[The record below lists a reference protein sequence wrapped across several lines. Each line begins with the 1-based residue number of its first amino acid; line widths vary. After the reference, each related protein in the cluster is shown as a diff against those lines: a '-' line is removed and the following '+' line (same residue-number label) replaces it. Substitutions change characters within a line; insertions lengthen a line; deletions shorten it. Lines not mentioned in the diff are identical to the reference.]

1 MRVTTKP
8 YTVNQFRKLVE
19 FTRSMTTR
27 LDPYTGQARPDLP
40 TVDAVGYF
48 NATAQGHYEV
58 EGLAPGVY
66 DLYASA
72 AGYPQT
78 LDSVRF
84 HSVERA
90 VFAFRWLPA
99 TWSSDSR

>member
-1 MRVTTKP
+1 MQATIKP
-8 YTVNQFRKLVE
+8 STVNQSEKLE
-19 FTRSMTTR
+19 ESDAKMTTR

-48 NATAQGHYEV
+48 NATAHGHYEV

-78 LDSVRF
+78 LIESGFTV
-84 HSVERA
+84 SERS
-90 VFAFRWLPA
+90 VFAF
-99 TWSSDSR
+99 